1 MTAHSA
7 AAEALGTEK
16 IGKLLFQYSLPAI
29 IAMTASSLY
38 NIIDRIFIGHG
49 VGPLAISGL
58 ALTLPLM
65 NLAIAFGALVGAG
78 AATLVSIRLGEQ
90 RRDEAARILGNTVL
104 LNLILSSA
112 LAVVMLVFLDQIL
125 YLFGASRDTLPYAK
139 QFMQIILVG
148 NVFMHSYMGLNN
160 IMRASGYPKKAMVAT
175 LTTVGLNVL
184 LAPLFIFVF
193 HWGIRGAALATVTA
207 QITGLAITVRHFSRR
222 DSYVRFLAHH
232 FTLDFRIIRDIISM
246 GMSNFIVNLC
256 ACLIAIVMNLT
267 LVAYGGDYAVGAF
280 GIINS
285 ILMCAVMIVLGLTQG
300 MQPIAGYNY
309 GARQFGRVTRVFHD
323 AAIVASGITTLGFL
337 AAELFPSQIAL
348 AFTGNPQLAGLATR
362 GMRLALAAF
371 PIVGFQIVTSNFFQA
386 IGRPKISILLTM
398 SRQVIFLLPALF
410 LLPRS
415 FGLAGAW
422 AAIPVSDFASFCL
435 ALGVWK
441 SQIRS
446 FGARADGRNGR
457 PGKLVE
463 TESLS

>member
-1 MTAHSA
+1 MPAHSA
-7 AAEALGTEK
+7 AAEALGTDK

-78 AATLVSIRLGEQ
+78 AASLVSIRLGEQ

-104 LNLILSSA
+104 LNLILSST

-125 YLFGASRDTLPYAK
+125 YLFGASRETLPYAK

-175 LTTVGLNVL
+175 LITVGLNVL
-184 LAPLFIFVF
+184 LAPLFIFVC
-193 HWGIRGAALATVTA
+193 HWGIRGAALATVTV
-207 QITGLAITVRHFSRR
+207 QITGLAITIRHFSRR

-256 ACLIAIVMNLT
+256 ACLIAIVMNLQ
-267 LVAYGGDYAVGAF
+267 LVGYGGDYAVGAF

-323 AAIVASGITTLGFL
+323 AAIVATCITALGFL
-337 AAELFPSQIAL
+337 AAELFPRQIAL
-348 AFTGNPQLAGLATR
+348 AFTGNPQLVELATR
-362 GMRLALAAF
+362 GMRLALAVF

-386 IGRPKISILLTM
+386 VGQPKISILLTM

-415 FGLAGAW
+415 FGLAGVWVAM
-422 AAIPVSDFASFCL
+422 PVSDFAAFCL

-441 SQIRS
+441 SQIRN
-446 FGARADGRNGR
+446 FRARAERRDGRPEG
-457 PGKLVE
+457 LVE
-463 TESLS
+463 SESLS